1 MATASD
7 PSTAALSFIPT
18 EPVMRQPR
26 QRILLGVINLSPE
39 SMVSDSVVC
48 GTDQLLE
55 RAAWLRDNGCALVDL
70 GARSITATAAMID
83 DTEEQ
88 RRLVP
93 ALRCLRDE
101 GYRVSV
107 DTWSSHTVRVAIDEG
122 ATDINFTGATLEAA
136 ALAAVAAAG
145 AALILTYMPY
155 GDAYRMRDAAPVPYR
170 LQSLVDHLRPRV
182 EQARA
187 AGVREVIVDPNLGI
201 IHPSTD
207 DAGKT
212 QLQNSVLWNLD
223 RLRPLQC
230 PILLYAARK
239 PEPLARLLFASNVL
253 FSGADWIRT
262 HHPDMIQALLGAATA
277 EEP

>member
-1 MATASD
+1 MKHPWRRT
-7 PSTAALSFIPT
+7 
-18 EPVMRQPR
+18 
-26 QRILLGVINLSPE
+26 LLGVINLSPE
-39 SMVSDSVVC
+39 SMVSDSVVD
-48 GTDQLLE
+48 GIGPLLE
-55 RAAWLRDNGCALVDL
+55 RAAWLRGHGCELVDL
-70 GARSITATAAMID
+70 GARSITATAPMID
-83 DTEEQ
+83 DAEEQ

-107 DTWSSHTVRVAIDEG
+107 DTWSSHTVRVALDEG
-122 ATDINFTGATLEAA
+122 ATDINFTGAVIEPS

-155 GDAYRMRDAAPVPYR
+155 GDAYRMREAAPVPYR
-170 LQSLVDHLRPRV
+170 LQSLLDHLRPRV

-207 DAGKT
+207 DPGKT

-223 RLRPLQC
+223 RLRALQC

-253 FSGADWIRT
+253 FSGAEWIRT
-262 HHPDMIQALLGAATA
+262 HHPDLIQALLGAATA
-277 EEP
+277 EVP